1 MKKPG
6 VQNPICVQATMKS
19 MKESWLENN
28 ITIKYQITIFNEKYC
43 SILKKKKRREFVCT
57 SFLLLKKDH
66 GEVKMNHTK

>member
-43 SILKKKKRREFVCT
+43 SILKKKK
-57 SFLLLKKDH
+57 KK
-66 GEVKMNHTK
+66 T